1 MPAAISVIPAVVGVE
16 STAVLLEVN
25 ATNLRQVWCQAGKVS
40 AVLPTSLVVENG
52 ITAIIDE
59 GDGNSRGSLSRSA
72 DSLEAPAV
80 ISEPRLF
87 RVLCG
92 SPAERRTAVP
102 VHRDSDG
109 GNSVPHAVGVADAG
123 IPADRIEHDLVR
135 ASLEPSG
142 NRGLL
147 ALRQGM

>member
-1 MPAAISVIPAVVGVE
+1 MKTLIYGGII
-16 STAVLLEVN
+16 VN
-25 ATNLRQVWCQAGKVS
+25 EDRSHYG
-40 AVLPTSLVVENG
+40 SLVMENG
-52 ITAIIDE
+52 ITAVIDE
-59 GDGNSRGSLSRSA
+59 GDGNSRGSLLYSDDA
-72 DSLEAPAV
+72 LETPAV

-92 SPAERRTAVP
+92 RPADRRTAVP
-102 VHRDSDG
+102 VHGDSVG

-135 ASLEPSG
+135 PALEPAG
-142 NRGLL
+142 NRGVL